1 MKGYCDISD
10 DVLRFALLF
19 QNNPVVKGDILA
31 TINCDSEAL
40 DKFMRGIN
48 ELPQWTYGG
57 CSREHQNALQDENRL
72 KEFLDHL
79 HLTEYFEVFR
89 VFSHCN
95 EWWSKLPLF
104 TDEEMQVWFG
114 MDKPGHV
121 IRFRLAL
128 KENFSEDEDLEA
140 PAALPIAGD
149 RVKFQNRSDI
159 GLPVDLA
166 KSRSRGEDEILVLFK
181 GNLVSLR
188 ISAQDIRIASRSATE
203 SSVDLMH
210 THKLAELMCVYQDGE
225 DLTKFGYQLVDTSSW
240 EFQTASIVT
249 SARAI
254 LIIAHRFGF

>member
-1 MKGYCDISD
+1 M
-10 DVLRFALLF
+10 
-19 QNNPVVKGDILA
+19 VKGDILA

-48 ELPQWTYGG
+48 ELPQWTPGDF
-57 CSREHQNALQDENRL
+57 CAREHQNALQDEHRL
-72 KEFLDHL
+72 RKFLDLL
-79 HLTEYFEVFR
+79 HLIEYFEVFR

-104 TDEEMQVWFG
+104 TDEEMRIWFG
-114 MDKPGHV
+114 MDKPGHL

-128 KENFSEDEDLEA
+128 KEYFNEEEMLKTTA
-140 PAALPIAGD
+140 PPIAAD
-149 RVKFQNRSDI
+149 QVKLHNRTDM

-166 KSRSRGEDEILVLFK
+166 KSRSRGEDEILVLFQ

-188 ISAQDIRIASRSATE
+188 ISAQEIRIASRSATE
-203 SSVDLMH
+203 SSVEVMH
-210 THKLAELMCVYQDGE
+210 THKLEELLYVYQDGE
-225 DLTKFGYQLVDTSSW
+225 DLTKFGYQLVDTSWW

-249 SARAI
+249 SARAV